1 MAKPIRALEFH
12 YPIIQFLIMT
22 VIVFNLHT
30 SVLVLEI
37 KFPAHAL
44 LPLLVR
50 KLLSTSLPLAEDK
63 KLKAAQEISENFE
76 VCKPL

>member
-1 MAKPIRALEFH
+1 LRF
-12 YPIIQFLIMT
+12 
-22 VIVFNLHT
+22 
-30 SVLVLEI
+30 
-37 KFPAHAL
+37 KFPGHTL
-44 LPLLVR
+44 LPLLVK